1 MSFGNR
7 IGRRVVSQGW
17 RIWCERRKSDGEN
30 ECRMVVGQGGLIW
43 LKWIPYEGA
52 YHVQWQSDR
61 WYVQWQSDRWFWSRQ
76 NPDRRYKQVKPH
88 IQPLEKHVLYGLII
102 L

>member
-1 MSFGNR
+1 MN
-7 IGRRVVSQGW
+7 V
-17 RIWCERRKSDGEN
+17 RKSNREN

-61 WYVQWQSDRWFWSRQ
+61 WFWSRK

-88 IQPLEKHVLYGLII
+88 IQPLEKHVLHGLIM